1 MAHMKE
7 LDVKMN
13 ISLYRDEKTDRISFL
28 FLNTMV
34 NEQRL

>member
-1 MAHMKE
+1 MRHMKE

-28 FLNTMV
+28 FIKHNS
-34 NEQRL
+34 